1 MRTKGSGA
9 ARQLRVS
16 GQTVTAQY
24 IADFLHVP
32 LSHILRVAD
41 RQMHARQGLEWAMF
55 HREPKDGR

>member
-1 MRTKGSGA
+1 MKAAPNQG

-32 LSHILRVAD
+32 VSHVIKVAD
-41 RQMHARQGLEWAMF
+41 RQMHARQGMEWAMF
-55 HREPKDGR
+55 HREAKDGR